1 MVFTKAFSL
10 GEKVAKISDFCR
22 MWGKKACYARHFDLL
37 RNSHSTVP
45 PVRRRVRVACL
56 DGSFDLC
63 QSVKK
68 EFFDRLNAPGDGSVL
83 NQLENLGADT
93 LLPAK
98 ALGPGSD
105 REKYIFA
112 ALVVPKS
119 WLEPEFCTELK
130 ASRNI

>member
-1 MVFTKAFSL
+1 MVSNKAFSL
-10 GEKVAKISDFCR
+10 GEKVAKISDFCQ

-68 EFFDRLNAPGDGSVL
+68 EFFDRLKQPPAIYRWLLYSFHYQRFSSAAVSAAISGKGSVS
-83 NQLENLGADT
+83 
-93 LLPAK
+93 
-98 ALGPGSD
+98 GSSSGS
-105 REKYIFA
+105 FF
-112 ALVVPKS
+112 S
-119 WLEPEFCTELK
+119 LK
-130 ASRNI
+130 

>member
-68 EFFDRLNAPGDGSVL
+68 EFFDRL
-83 NQLENLGADT
+83 GAD
-93 LLPAK
+93 AHI
-98 ALGPGSD
+98 GPVGD
-105 REKYIFA
+105 FFIRADVGIGPYG
-112 ALVVPKS
+112 
-119 WLEPEFCTELK
+119 
-130 ASRNI
+130 